1 MKTLSGRR
9 AVWLVLKREL
19 NTRLRTRSF
28 VIGTVVLLVL
38 LLGYVGF
45 QTSLAGSAEK
55 NTVGLT
61 GQATGI
67 ARQLQVEAVQAGRQ
81 ISTVTVTD
89 PAEGRKQVEDGDLDA
104 LVSGS
109 AAKLT
114 ATYKSSLDDQLRRVL
129 DQVAQQQVLDGVLS
143 SAQLAPAEVMAQVD
157 GTHVRDDPISPEP
170 ADHTQRLVVGL
181 IVAFLLYLS
190 IITYGMMVAQGVV
203 EEKSS
208 RVVEILLASVRPWQ
222 LLLGKVI
229 GLGLVGLTQLVILAA
244 AGLAAA
250 SATGVFSLSGFATGT
265 LLWGLLWYLLGFLLY
280 ATIYGALGSLVS
292 RQEDT
297 QSVVSPLNIILIVG
311 FIAGINLLLQDP
323 SGSGTKVLSLIPL
336 LSPILMPARISTGV
350 AAGWEI
356 ALSLGLTVAFVA
368 LLTWVGGRIYGNSVL
383 RIGSRIKLSEALR
396 G

>member
-1 MKTLSGRR
+1 MRTLSGRR
-9 AVWLVLKREL
+9 AVWLVMKREL

-28 VIGTVVLLVL
+28 VIGTVVMLVL

-45 QTSLAGSAEK
+45 QSALSGSADK
-55 NTVGLT
+55 STVGLT

-67 ARQLQVEAVQAGRQ
+67 AQQLQVKAAQSGRQ
-81 ISTVTVTD
+81 ISTVTITD
-89 PAEGRKQVEDGDLDA
+89 PAEGRKKVEDGDLDA

-114 ATYKSSLDDQLRRVL
+114 ATYKSSLDDSLRTVL

-143 SAQLAPAEVMAQVD
+143 AAQLQPADVMAQVNS
-157 GTHVRDDPISPEP
+157 THVQDDALSPEP
-170 ADHTQRLVVGL
+170 ADHTERLVVGL
-181 IVAFLLYLS
+181 IVAFLLYIS
-190 IITYGMMVAQGVV
+190 IITYGTMVAQGVV

-229 GLGLVGLTQLVILAA
+229 GLGLVGLVQLVILAT
-244 AGLAAA
+244 AGLIAA
-250 SATGVFSLSGFATGT
+250 SVSGVFSLSGFAGGA

-297 QSVVSPLNIILIVG
+297 QSVVGPINIVLIIG
-311 FIAGINLLLQDP
+311 FVAGFNLLLQDP
-323 SGSGTKVLSLIPL
+323 SGTAAKVVSLIPL
-336 LSPILMPARISTGV
+336 LSPILMPARIATGA

-356 ALSLGLTVAFVA
+356 GLSLGLTVGLVA
-368 LLTWVGGRIYGNSVL
+368 LLTWLGGKIYGNSVL

>member
-1 MKTLSGRR
+1 MRKLSGRR
-9 AVWLVLKREL
+9 AVWLVMKREL

-28 VIGTVVLLVL
+28 VVGTVVMLVL

-45 QTSLAGSAEK
+45 QTSLAGSADK
-55 NTVGLT
+55 STVGLT

-67 ARQLQVEAVQAGRQ
+67 ARQLQVEAAQSGRQ
-81 ISTVTVTD
+81 ISTVTITD
-89 PAEGRKQVEDGDLDA
+89 PAEGRQKVEDGDLDA

-114 ATYKSSLDDQLRRVL
+114 ATYKSSLDSQLRKVL

-143 SAQLAPAEVMAQVD
+143 SAQLEPADVMAQVD
-157 GTHVRDDPISPEP
+157 GTHVQDDPISPEP
-170 ADHTQRLVVGL
+170 ADQTQRLVVGL
-181 IVAFLLYLS
+181 IVAFLLYIS

-244 AGLAAA
+244 AGLVAA
-250 SATGVFSLSGFATGT
+250 SVTGVFTLSGFATGAM
-265 LLWGLLWYLLGFLLY
+265 LWGLLWYLLGFLLY

-297 QSVVSPLNIILIVG
+297 QSVVGPLNIVLIVG
-311 FIAGINLLLQDP
+311 FVTGFNLLLQDP
-323 SGSGTKVLSLIPL
+323 SGTATKAISLVPL
-336 LSPILMPARISTGV
+336 FSPILMPARIATGA

-356 ALSLGLTVAFVA
+356 ALSLGLTAALVA
-368 LLTWVGGRIYGNSVL
+368 LLTWLGGKIYGNSVL

>member
-1 MKTLSGRR
+1 M
-9 AVWLVLKREL
+9 KREL

-28 VIGTVVLLVL
+28 VIGTVVMLVL

-45 QTSLAGSAEK
+45 QSALSGSADK
-55 NTVGLT
+55 STVGLT

-67 ARQLQVEAVQAGRQ
+67 AQQLQVKAAQSGRQ
-81 ISTVTVTD
+81 ISTVTITD
-89 PAEGRKQVEDGDLDA
+89 PAEGRKKVEDGDLDA

-114 ATYKSSLDDQLRRVL
+114 ATYKSSLDDSLRTIL

-143 SAQLAPAEVMAQVD
+143 AAQLQPADVMAQVNS
-157 GTHVRDDPISPEP
+157 THVQDDALSPEP
-170 ADHTQRLVVGL
+170 ADHTERLVVGL
-181 IVAFLLYLS
+181 IVAFLLYIS
-190 IITYGMMVAQGVV
+190 IITYGTMVAQGVV

-229 GLGLVGLTQLVILAA
+229 GLGLVGLVQLVILAT
-244 AGLAAA
+244 AGLIAA
-250 SATGVFSLSGFATGT
+250 SVSGVFSLSGFAGGA

-297 QSVVSPLNIILIVG
+297 QSVVGPINIVLIIG
-311 FIAGINLLLQDP
+311 FVAGFNLLLQDP
-323 SGSGTKVLSLIPL
+323 SGTAAKVVSLIPL
-336 LSPILMPARISTGV
+336 LSPILMPARIATGA

-356 ALSLGLTVAFVA
+356 GLSLGLTVGLVA
-368 LLTWVGGRIYGNSVL
+368 LLTWLGGKIYGNSVL

>member
-1 MKTLSGRR
+1 MRTLSGRR
-9 AVWLVLKREL
+9 AVWLVMKREL

-28 VIGTVVLLVL
+28 VIGTVVMLVL

-45 QTSLAGSAEK
+45 QTSLAGSADK
-55 NTVGLT
+55 STVGLT

-67 ARQLQVEAVQAGRQ
+67 ARQLQVEAAQSGRE

-89 PAEGRKQVEDGDLDA
+89 PAEGRQKVEDGDLDA

-114 ATYKSSLDDQLRRVL
+114 ATYKSSLDDQLRKVL

-143 SAQLAPAEVMAQVD
+143 SAQLEPADVMAQVD
-157 GTHVRDDPISPEP
+157 GTHVQDDPISPEP

-181 IVAFLLYLS
+181 IVAFLLYIS

-244 AGLAAA
+244 AGLLAA
-250 SATGVFSLSGFATGT
+250 SVTGVFTLSGFATGAM
-265 LLWGLLWYLLGFLLY
+265 LWGLLWYLLGFLLY

-297 QSVVSPLNIILIVG
+297 QSVVGPLNIVLIVG
-311 FIAGINLLLQDP
+311 FVTGFNLLLQDP
-323 SGSGTKVLSLIPL
+323 SGTAAKAVSLVPL
-336 LSPILMPARISTGV
+336 FSPILMPARIATGA

-356 ALSLGLTVAFVA
+356 ALSLGLTAALVA
-368 LLTWVGGRIYGNSVL
+368 LLTWLGGKIYGNSVL

>member
-1 MKTLSGRR
+1 MRTLSGRR
-9 AVWLVLKREL
+9 AVWLVMKREL

-28 VIGTVVLLVL
+28 VVGTGVLLVL
-38 LLGYVGF
+38 LLGYVLF
-45 QTSLAGSAEK
+45 QTSLAGSSDK
-55 NTVGLT
+55 STVGLT

-67 ARQLQVEAVQAGRQ
+67 ARQLQTEAALSGRE
-81 ISTVTVTD
+81 ITTVVVTD
-89 PAEGRKQVEDGDLDA
+89 PAEGREKVENGDFDA

-109 AAKLT
+109 AAQLT
-114 ATYKSSLDDQLRRVL
+114 ATYKSSLDNELRRVF

-143 SAQLAPAEVMAQVD
+143 SAQLEPAEVMARVN
-157 GTHVRDDPISPEP
+157 GTHVQDDALSPQP
-170 ADHTQRLVVGL
+170 ADQTQRLVVGL
-181 IVAFLLYLS
+181 VVAFLLYMS

-229 GLGLVGLTQLVILAA
+229 GLGLVGLTQLVVLAA
-244 AGLAAA
+244 VGLGAA
-250 SATGVFSLSGFATGT
+250 SATGVFTLSGFATGAV
-265 LLWGLLWYLLGFLLY
+265 LWGLLWYLLGFLLY

-297 QSVVSPLNIILIVG
+297 QSVVGPLNIILVVG
-311 FIAGINLLLQDP
+311 FIAGFNLLVQDP
-323 SGSGTKVLSLIPL
+323 ASSATKIVSLIPL
-336 LSPILMPARISTGV
+336 LSPILMPARIATGA

-356 ALSLGLTVAFVA
+356 GLSLALTVALVA
-368 LLTWVGGRIYGNSVL
+368 LLTWIGGKIYGNSVL

>member
-1 MKTLSGRR
+1 MKKLSARR
-9 AVWLVLKREL
+9 AVWLVMKREL

-45 QTSLAGSAEK
+45 QSALAGSADK
-55 NTVGLT
+55 STVGLT
-61 GQATGI
+61 GQAIGI
-67 ARQLQVEAVQAGRQ
+67 AQQLQTEATLSGQE
-81 ISTVTVTD
+81 ISTVVVTD
-89 PAEGRKQVEDGDLDA
+89 PAEGRQKVENGDLDA

-114 ATYKSSLDDQLRRVL
+114 ATYKSSLDNQLRRVL
-129 DQVAQQQVLDGVLS
+129 DEVAQRQVLDGVLS
-143 SAQLAPAEVMAQVD
+143 SAQLDPADVMAQVN
-157 GTHVRDDPISPEP
+157 GTHVQDDAISPEP
-170 ADHTQRLVVGL
+170 ADHTQRLIVGL
-181 IVAFLLYLS
+181 IVAFLLYMS
-190 IITYGMMVAQGVV
+190 IITYGTMVAQGVV

-229 GLGLVGLTQLVILAA
+229 GLGLVGLTQLVIIGA
-244 AGLAAA
+244 AGLVAA
-250 SATGVFSLSGFATGT
+250 SVTGVFTLSGFATGT

-311 FIAGINLLLQDP
+311 FVAGFNLLLQDP
-323 SGSGTKVLSLIPL
+323 DGTAAKVVSLIPL
-336 LSPILMPARISTGV
+336 LSPILMPARIATGS

-368 LLTWVGGRIYGNSVL
+368 LLTWLGGKIYSNSVL
-383 RIGSRIKLSEALR
+383 RVGSRIKLSEALR

>member
-1 MKTLSGRR
+1 MRKLSGRR
-9 AVWLVLKREL
+9 AVWLVMKREL

-28 VIGTVVLLVL
+28 VVGTVVLLVL

-45 QTSLAGSAEK
+45 QTSLAGSADK

-67 ARQLQVEAVQAGRQ
+67 AQQLQVAAAQSGRH
-81 ISTVTVTD
+81 IDTVTVTD
-89 PAEGRKQVEDGDLDA
+89 PAEGRKKVEDGDLDA

-114 ATYKSSLDDQLRRVL
+114 ATYKSSLDDQLRKVL

-143 SAQLAPAEVMAQVD
+143 SAQLEPAEVMAQVD
-157 GTHVRDDPISPEP
+157 GTHVQDDPISPEP

-229 GLGLVGLTQLVILAA
+229 GLGLVGLTQLVILGA

-250 SATGVFSLSGFATGT
+250 SATGVFTLSGFATGT

-323 SGSGTKVLSLIPL
+323 NGSGTKVLSLIPL
-336 LSPILMPARISTGV
+336 LSPILMPARISTGA

-356 ALSLGLTVAFVA
+356 ALSLGLTVALVA
-368 LLTWVGGRIYGNSVL
+368 LLTWLGGKIYGNSVL

>member
-1 MKTLSGRR
+1 MKKLSGRR

-28 VIGTVVLLVL
+28 VIGTVVMLVL
-38 LLGYVGF
+38 LLGYVAF
-45 QTSLAGSAEK
+45 QTSLAGSADK
-55 NTVGLT
+55 STVGLT

-67 ARQLQVEAVQAGRQ
+67 ARQLQVEAAQSGRQ

-89 PAEGRKQVEDGDLDA
+89 PAEGRKEVEDGDLDA

-114 ATYKSSLDDQLRRVL
+114 ATYKSSLDDQLRKVL

-143 SAQLAPAEVMAQVD
+143 SAQLDPAAVMAQVD

-170 ADHTQRLVVGL
+170 ADQTQRLVVGL
-181 IVAFLLYLS
+181 IVAFLLYIS

-250 SATGVFSLSGFATGT
+250 SATGVFTLSGFATGT

-297 QSVVSPLNIILIVG
+297 QAVVTPLNIILIVG
-311 FIAGINLLLQDP
+311 FIAGINLLLQAP
-323 SGSGTKVLSLIPL
+323 SGTGVKVLSLIPL
-336 LSPILMPARISTGV
+336 LSPILMPARISTGA

-356 ALSLGLTVAFVA
+356 ALSLGLTVALVA
-368 LLTWVGGRIYGNSVL
+368 LFTWLGGRIYGNSVL

>member
-1 MKTLSGRR
+1 MRTLSGRR

-28 VIGTVVLLVL
+28 VVGTAVLLVL
-38 LLGYVGF
+38 LLGYVVF
-45 QTSLAGSAEK
+45 QTALAGSSDRS
-55 NTVGLT
+55 TVGLT
-61 GQATGI
+61 GQAIGI
-67 ARQLQVEAVQAGRQ
+67 ARQLQTEAALAGRE
-81 ISTVTVTD
+81 ITTVVVTD
-89 PAEGRKQVEDGDLDA
+89 PAEGRQKVESGDLDA

-109 AAKLT
+109 AAQLT

-143 SAQLAPAEVMAQVD
+143 SAQLEPAEVMARVN
-157 GTHVRDDPISPEP
+157 GTHVQDDALEPQP

-181 IVAFLLYLS
+181 VVAFLLYMS

-229 GLGLVGLTQLVILAA
+229 GLGLVGLTQLVILAVVGLGA
-244 AGLAAA
+244 ATV
-250 SATGVFSLSGFATGT
+250 TGVFTLSGFATGAV
-265 LLWGLLWYLLGFLLY
+265 LWGLLWYLLGFLLY

-297 QSVVSPLNIILIVG
+297 QSVVGPLNIILVVG
-311 FIAGINLLLQDP
+311 FIAGFNLLVQNP
-323 SGSGTKVLSLIPL
+323 AGSATKIVSLIPL
-336 LSPILMPARISTGV
+336 LSPILMPARISTG
-350 AAGWEI
+350 AATGWEI
-356 ALSLGLTVAFVA
+356 GLSLTLTVASVA
-368 LLTWVGGRIYGNSVL
+368 LLTWLGGKIYGNSVL

>member
-1 MKTLSGRR
+1 MRTLSGRR
-9 AVWLVLKREL
+9 AVWLVMKREL

-28 VIGTVVLLVL
+28 VIGTVVMLVL

-45 QTSLAGSAEK
+45 QTSLAGSADK
-55 NTVGLT
+55 STVGLT

-67 ARQLQVEAVQAGRQ
+67 ARQLQVEAAQSGRQ

-89 PAEGRKQVEDGDLDA
+89 PAEGRKKVEDGDLDA

-114 ATYKSSLDDQLRRVL
+114 ATYKSSLDDQLRKVL

-143 SAQLAPAEVMAQVD
+143 SAQLEPADVMAQVD
-157 GTHVRDDPISPEP
+157 GTHVQDDPISPEP
-170 ADHTQRLVVGL
+170 ADQTQRLVVGL
-181 IVAFLLYLS
+181 IVAFLLYIS

-244 AGLAAA
+244 AGLVAA
-250 SATGVFSLSGFATGT
+250 SVTGVFTLSGFATGA

-297 QSVVSPLNIILIVG
+297 QSVVGPLNIVLIVG
-311 FIAGINLLLQDP
+311 FVTGFNLLLQDP
-323 SGSGTKVLSLIPL
+323 SGTAAKAVSLVPL
-336 LSPILMPARISTGV
+336 FSPILMPARIATGA

-356 ALSLGLTVAFVA
+356 ALSLGLTAALVA
-368 LLTWVGGRIYGNSVL
+368 LLTWLGGKIYGNSVL

>member
-1 MKTLSGRR
+1 MRTLSGRR
-9 AVWLVLKREL
+9 AVWLVMKREL

-28 VIGTVVLLVL
+28 VIGTVVMLAL

-45 QTSLAGSAEK
+45 QSALAGSADK
-55 NTVGLT
+55 STVGLT
-61 GQATGI
+61 GQAIGI
-67 ARQLQVEAVQAGRQ
+67 AQQLQTQAARSGQQ
-81 ISTVTVTD
+81 ISTVTITD
-89 PAEGRKQVEDGDLDA
+89 PAEGRKKVEGGDLDA

-114 ATYKSSLDDQLRRVL
+114 ATYKSTLDKQLRTVL

-143 SAQLAPAEVMAQVD
+143 SAQLEPAEVMAQVN
-157 GTHVRDDPISPEP
+157 GTHVQDDALSPEP
-170 ADHTQRLVVGL
+170 ADHTERLVVGL
-181 IVAFLLYLS
+181 IVAFLLYIS

-229 GLGLVGLTQLVILAA
+229 GLGLVGLTQLVILAG
-244 AGLAAA
+244 AGLVAA
-250 SATGVFSLSGFATGT
+250 SATGVFSLSGFAGGA

-297 QSVVSPLNIILIVG
+297 QSVVGPINIVLIIG
-311 FIAGINLLLQDP
+311 FVAGFNLLLQDP
-323 SGSGTKVLSLIPL
+323 SGSAAKVISLIPL
-336 LSPILMPARISTGV
+336 LSPILMPARIATGA

-356 ALSLGLTVAFVA
+356 ALSLGLTVALVA
-368 LLTWVGGRIYGNSVL
+368 LLTWLGGKIYGNSVL

>member
-1 MKTLSGRR
+1 M
-9 AVWLVLKREL
+9 KREL

-28 VIGTVVLLVL
+28 VIGTVVMLVL

-45 QTSLAGSAEK
+45 QAALAGSADK
-55 NTVGLT
+55 STVGLT

-67 ARQLQVEAVQAGRQ
+67 AQQLQTKAAQAGQ
-81 ISTVTVTD
+81 EISVVTITD
-89 PAEGRKQVEDGDLDA
+89 PADGRKKVEDGDLDA

-114 ATYKSSLDDQLRRVL
+114 ATYKSSLDNQLRTVL

-143 SAQLAPAEVMAQVD
+143 AAQLEPADVMAQVN
-157 GTHVRDDPISPEP
+157 GTHVQDDALSPEP
-170 ADHTQRLVVGL
+170 ADHTERLVVGL
-181 IVAFLLYLS
+181 IVAFLLYIS
-190 IITYGMMVAQGVV
+190 IITYGTMVAQGVV

-229 GLGLVGLTQLVILAA
+229 GLGLVGLVQLVILAT
-244 AGLAAA
+244 AGLIAA
-250 SATGVFSLSGFATGT
+250 SVSGVFSLSGFAGGA

-297 QSVVSPLNIILIVG
+297 QSVVGPINIVLVIG
-311 FIAGINLLLQDP
+311 FVAGFNLLLQDP
-323 SGSGTKVLSLIPL
+323 DGTAAKVVSLIPL
-336 LSPILMPARISTGV
+336 LSPILMPARIATG
-350 AAGWEI
+350 AATGWEI
-356 ALSLGLTVAFVA
+356 GLSLGLTVGLVA
-368 LLTWVGGRIYGNSVL
+368 LLTWLGGKIYGNSVL

>member
-1 MKTLSGRR
+1 M
-9 AVWLVLKREL
+9 KREL

-45 QTSLAGSAEK
+45 QSALAGSADK
-55 NTVGLT
+55 STVGLT
-61 GQATGI
+61 GQAIGI
-67 ARQLQVEAVQAGRQ
+67 AQQLQTEAARSGQE
-81 ISTVTVTD
+81 ISTVVVTD
-89 PAEGRKQVEDGDLDA
+89 PAEGRQKVESGDLDA

-114 ATYKSSLDDQLRRVL
+114 ATYKSSLDSQLRRVL
-129 DQVAQQQVLDGVLS
+129 DEVAQRQVLDGVLS
-143 SAQLAPAEVMAQVD
+143 SAQLDPADVMAQVN
-157 GTHVRDDPISPEP
+157 GTHVRDDALSPEP

-181 IVAFLLYLS
+181 IVAFLLYMS
-190 IITYGMMVAQGVV
+190 IITYGTMVAQGVV

-229 GLGLVGLTQLVILAA
+229 GLGLVGLTQLVIIGA
-244 AGLAAA
+244 AGLVAA
-250 SATGVFSLSGFATGT
+250 SVTGVFTLSGFATGA

-311 FIAGINLLLQDP
+311 FVAGFNLLLQDP
-323 SGSGTKVLSLIPL
+323 DGTAAKVVSLVPL
-336 LSPILMPARISTGV
+336 LSPILMPARIATGS

-368 LLTWVGGRIYGNSVL
+368 LLTWLGGKIYRNSVL
-383 RIGSRIKLSEALR
+383 RVGSRIKLSEALR

>member
-1 MKTLSGRR
+1 MKKLSGRR

-28 VIGTVVLLVL
+28 VIGTAVLLVL

-45 QTSLAGSAEK
+45 QTALAGSSDQSK
-55 NTVGLT
+55 VGLT

-67 ARQLQVEAVQAGRQ
+67 AKQLQIAAAQSGRHVE
-81 ISTVTVTD
+81 TVTVTD
-89 PAEGRKQVEDGDLDA
+89 PAEGRKKVEDGDLDA

-114 ATYKSSLDDQLRRVL
+114 ATYKSALDDQLRRVL

-143 SAQLAPAEVMAQVD
+143 SAQLEPAEVMAQVNS
-157 GTHVRDDPISPEP
+157 THVQDDALSPEP
-170 ADHTQRLVVGL
+170 ADHTQRLVLGL
-181 IVAFLLYLS
+181 IVAFLLYMS

-208 RVVEILLASVRPWQ
+208 RVVELLLASVRPWQ

-229 GLGLVGLTQLVILAA
+229 GIGLVGLTQLVILGA
-244 AGLAAA
+244 AGLLAAT
-250 SATGVFSLSGFATGT
+250 ATGVFTLSGFATGAV
-265 LLWGLLWYLLGFLLY
+265 LWGLLWYLLGFLLY
-280 ATIYGALGSLVS
+280 AMIYGALGSLVS

-297 QSVVSPLNIILIVG
+297 QSVVGPLNIILIVG
-311 FIAGINLLLQDP
+311 FVAGFNLLLQDP
-323 SGSGTKVLSLIPL
+323 SGTAAKVVSLIPL
-336 LSPILMPARISTGV
+336 LSPILMPARISTGA

-356 ALSLGLTVAFVA
+356 VLSLALTLASVA
-368 LLTWVGGRIYGNSVL
+368 LLTWLGGKIYGNSVL

>member
-1 MKTLSGRR
+1 MRTLSGRR
-9 AVWLVLKREL
+9 AVWLVMKREL

-28 VIGTVVLLVL
+28 VIGTVVMLVL

-45 QTSLAGSAEK
+45 QSALAGSADK
-55 NTVGLT
+55 STVGLT

-67 ARQLQVEAVQAGRQ
+67 AQQLQTKAAQAGQ
-81 ISTVTVTD
+81 EISTVTITD
-89 PAEGRKQVEDGDLDA
+89 PAEGRKKVEDGDLDA

-114 ATYKSSLDDQLRRVL
+114 ATFKSSLDKQLRTVL

-143 SAQLAPAEVMAQVD
+143 AAQLEPADVMAQVN
-157 GTHVRDDPISPEP
+157 GTHVQDDALSPEP
-170 ADHTQRLVVGL
+170 ADHNERLIVGL
-181 IVAFLLYLS
+181 IVAFLLYIS
-190 IITYGMMVAQGVV
+190 IITYGTMVAQGVV

-229 GLGLVGLTQLVILAA
+229 GLGLVGLVQLVILAT
-244 AGLAAA
+244 AGLIAA
-250 SATGVFSLSGFATGT
+250 SVSGVFSLSGFAGSA

-297 QSVVSPLNIILIVG
+297 QSVVGPINIVLVIG
-311 FIAGINLLLQDP
+311 FVAGFNLLLQDP
-323 SGSGTKVLSLIPL
+323 NGTAAKVVSLIPL
-336 LSPILMPARISTGV
+336 LSPILMPARIATGA

-356 ALSLGLTVAFVA
+356 GLSLGLTVALVA
-368 LLTWVGGRIYGNSVL
+368 LLTWLGGKIYGNSVL

>member
-1 MKTLSGRR
+1 MRTLNGRR
-9 AVWLVLKREL
+9 AVWLVMKREL

-28 VIGTVVLLVL
+28 VIGTVVMLVL

-45 QTSLAGSAEK
+45 QTALAGAADK
-55 NTVGLT
+55 RTVGLT
-61 GQATGI
+61 GQAIGI
-67 ARQLQVEAVQAGRQ
+67 AQQLQTKAAQSGQQ
-81 ISTVTVTD
+81 ISTVIVTD
-89 PAEGRKQVEDGDLDA
+89 PAEGKQKVEDGDFDA

-114 ATYKSSLDDQLRRVL
+114 ATYKSSLDNSLRTVL

-143 SAQLAPAEVMAQVD
+143 AAQLEPADVMAQVN
-157 GTHVRDDPISPEP
+157 GTHVQDDALSPEP
-170 ADHTQRLVVGL
+170 ADHTERLILGV
-181 IVAFLLYLS
+181 IVAFLLYIS

-244 AGLAAA
+244 AGLVAAT
-250 SATGVFSLSGFATGT
+250 ATGVLSLTGFATGA

-297 QSVVSPLNIILIVG
+297 QSVVGPINIVLIIG
-311 FIAGINLLLQDP
+311 FVSGFNLLLQDP
-323 SGSGTKVLSLIPL
+323 DGTATKVVSLIPL
-336 LSPILMPARISTGV
+336 LSPILMPARIATG
-350 AAGWEI
+350 AATGWEI
-356 ALSLGLTVAFVA
+356 GLSLGLTVALVA
-368 LLTWVGGRIYGNSVL
+368 LLTWLGGKIYGNSVL

>member
-1 MKTLSGRR
+1 MRKLSGHR
-9 AVWLVLKREL
+9 AVWLVTKREL

-28 VIGTVVLLVL
+28 LVGTGVLLVL
-38 LLGYVGF
+38 LLGYVFF
-45 QTSLAGSAEK
+45 QTSLAGSSGRSQ
-55 NTVGLT
+55 VGLT
-61 GQATGI
+61 GQAIGI
-67 ARQLQVEAVQAGRQ
+67 ARQLQTEAALSGRE
-81 ISTVTVTD
+81 ISTVVVTD
-89 PAEGRKQVEDGDLDA
+89 PAEGRAKVESGDFDA

-109 AAKLT
+109 AAQLT
-114 ATYKSSLDDQLRRVL
+114 ATYKSSLDDELRRVL

-143 SAQLAPAEVMAQVD
+143 SAQLEPAEVMARVD
-157 GTHVRDDPISPEP
+157 STHVRDDALSPEP
-170 ADHTQRLVVGL
+170 ADHTQRLIVGL
-181 IVAFLLYLS
+181 VVAFLLYMS

-244 AGLAAA
+244 VGLGAAA
-250 SATGVFSLSGFATGT
+250 VTGVFTLSGFATSAV
-265 LLWGLLWYLLGFLLY
+265 LWGLLWYLLGFLLY
-280 ATIYGALGSLVS
+280 ATVYGALGSLVS

-297 QSVVSPLNIILIVG
+297 QSVVGPLNIVLVVG
-311 FIAGINLLLQDP
+311 FIAGFNLLAQNP
-323 SGSGTKVLSLIPL
+323 AGSATKIVSLIPL
-336 LSPILMPARISTGV
+336 LSPILMPARIATGA

-356 ALSLGLTVAFVA
+356 GLSLALTVALIA
-368 LLTWVGGRIYGNSVL
+368 LLTWLGGKIYGNSVL

>member
-1 MKTLSGRR
+1 MRTLSGRR

-28 VIGTVVLLVL
+28 VVGTAVLLLL
-38 LLGYVGF
+38 LLGYVVF
-45 QTSLAGSAEK
+45 QTSLAGSSGK
-55 NTVGLT
+55 STVGLT

-67 ARQLQVEAVQAGRQ
+67 ARQLETEAALSGRD
-81 ISTVTVTD
+81 ITTVVVTD
-89 PAEGRKQVEDGDLDA
+89 PAEGRQKVGNGDFDA

-109 AAKLT
+109 AAQLT
-114 ATYKSSLDDQLRRVL
+114 ATYKSFLDDQLRRVL

-143 SAQLAPAEVMAQVD
+143 SAQLEPGEVMARVN
-157 GTHVRDDPISPEP
+157 GTHVRDDALSPQP
-170 ADHTQRLVVGL
+170 ADHDQRLVVGL
-181 IVAFLLYLS
+181 VVAFLLYMS

-229 GLGLVGLTQLVILAA
+229 GLGLVGLTQLVILAVVGLGA
-244 AGLAAA
+244 ATV
-250 SATGVFSLSGFATGT
+250 TGVFTLSGFAAGAV
-265 LLWGLLWYLLGFLLY
+265 LWGLLWYLLGFLLY

-297 QSVVSPLNIILIVG
+297 QSVVGPLNIILVVG
-311 FIAGINLLLQDP
+311 FIAGFNLLVQNP
-323 SGSGTKVLSLIPL
+323 AGSATKIVSLIPL
-336 LSPILMPARISTGV
+336 LSPILMPARIATGA

-356 ALSLGLTVAFVA
+356 GLSLTLTVLFVA
-368 LLTWVGGRIYGNSVL
+368 LLTWLGGKIYGNSVL

>member
-1 MKTLSGRR
+1 MKKLSGRR
-9 AVWLVLKREL
+9 AVWLVMKREL

-28 VIGTVVLLVL
+28 VVGTAVLLVL
-38 LLGYVGF
+38 LIGYIGF
-45 QTSLAGSAEK
+45 QTALAGSTDK
-55 NTVGLT
+55 SKVGLT
-61 GQATGI
+61 GQAIGI
-67 ARQLQVEAVQAGRQ
+67 AQQLQATAARAGQQ
-81 ISTVTVTD
+81 IETVAVTD
-89 PAEGRKQVEDGDLDA
+89 AAEGRKKVEDGDFDA

-109 AAKLT
+109 AAQLT
-114 ATYKSSLDDQLRRVL
+114 ATYKSSLDSQLRAVL

-143 SAQLAPAEVMAQVD
+143 SAQLEPAEVMARVN
-157 GTHVRDDPISPEP
+157 GTHVRDDALAPEP
-170 ADHTQRLVVGL
+170 PDHTQRLVVGL
-181 IVAFLLYLS
+181 VVAFLLYMS

-244 AGLAAA
+244 AGLVAA
-250 SATGVFSLSGFATGT
+250 SVTGVVSVSGFATGT

-297 QSVVSPLNIILIVG
+297 QSVVGPLNIILVVG
-311 FIAGINLLLQDP
+311 FIAGFNLLVQNP
-323 SGSGTKVLSLIPL
+323 AGSATKIVSLIPL
-336 LSPILMPARISTGV
+336 LSPILMPARISTGA

-356 ALSLGLTVAFVA
+356 GLSLTLTVALIA
-368 LLTWVGGRIYGNSVL
+368 ALTWLGGKIYGNSVL

>member
-28 VIGTVVLLVL
+28 VIGTAVLLVL

-45 QTSLAGSAEK
+45 QTALAGSADK
-55 NTVGLT
+55 SVVGLT

-67 ARQLQVEAVQAGRQ
+67 AKQLQVAAAQAGRQ
-81 ISTVTVTD
+81 VETVTVTD
-89 PAEGRKQVEDGDLDA
+89 PAEGREKVEDGDLDA

-114 ATYKSSLDDQLRRVL
+114 ATYESALDNQLRRVL

-143 SAQLAPAEVMAQVD
+143 SAQLEPAAVMAQVNS
-157 GTHVRDDPISPEP
+157 THVQDDALSPEP
-170 ADHTQRLVVGL
+170 ADHTQRLVLGL
-181 IVAFLLYLS
+181 IVAFLLYMS

-208 RVVEILLASVRPWQ
+208 RVVELLLASVRPWQ

-229 GLGLVGLTQLVILAA
+229 GIGLVGLTQLVILGAV
-244 AGLAAA
+244 GLLAATV
-250 SATGVFSLSGFATGT
+250 TGVFTLSGFATGAV
-265 LLWGLLWYLLGFLLY
+265 LWGLLWYLLGFLLY

-297 QSVVSPLNIILIVG
+297 QSVVGPLNIILIVG
-311 FIAGINLLLQDP
+311 FVAGFNLLLQDP
-323 SGSGTKVLSLIPL
+323 SGTAAKVVSLIPL
-336 LSPILMPARISTGV
+336 LSPILMPARISTG
-350 AAGWEI
+350 AASAWEI
-356 ALSLGLTVAFVA
+356 GLSLVLTLGTVA
-368 LLTWVGGRIYGNSVL
+368 LLTWLGGRIYGNSVL

>member
-1 MKTLSGRR
+1 MKKLTGRR

-28 VIGTVVLLVL
+28 VIGTAVLLVL

-45 QTSLAGSAEK
+45 QTALAGSSDK
-55 NTVGLT
+55 SKVGLT

-67 ARQLQVEAVQAGRQ
+67 AKQLQVAAAQSGRQ
-81 ISTVTVTD
+81 VETVTVTD

-114 ATYKSSLDDQLRRVL
+114 ATYKSALDDQLRRVL

-143 SAQLAPAEVMAQVD
+143 SAQLEPADVMAQVNS
-157 GTHVRDDPISPEP
+157 THVQDEALSPEP
-170 ADHTQRLVVGL
+170 ADHTQRLVLGL
-181 IVAFLLYLS
+181 VVAFLLYLS

-208 RVVEILLASVRPWQ
+208 RVVELLLASVRPWQ

-229 GLGLVGLTQLVILAA
+229 GIGLVGLTQLVILGA
-244 AGLAAA
+244 AGLLAAT
-250 SATGVFSLSGFATGT
+250 ATGVFTLSGFATGAV
-265 LLWGLLWYLLGFLLY
+265 LWGLLWYLLGFLLY
-280 ATIYGALGSLVS
+280 ATVYGALGSLVS

-297 QSVVSPLNIILIVG
+297 QSVVGPLNIILVVG
-311 FIAGINLLLQDP
+311 FVAGINLLLQDP
-323 SGSGTKVLSLIPL
+323 SGTAAKVVSLIPL
-336 LSPILMPARISTGV
+336 LSPILMPARISTGA

-356 ALSLGLTVAFVA
+356 GLSLASTLALVA
-368 LLTWVGGRIYGNSVL
+368 LLTWVGGKIYGNSVL

>member
-1 MKTLSGRR
+1 MRTLSGRR
-9 AVWLVLKREL
+9 AVWLVMKREL

-28 VIGTVVLLVL
+28 VIGTVVMLVL

-45 QTSLAGSAEK
+45 QTALAGAADK
-55 NTVGLT
+55 RTVGLT
-61 GQATGI
+61 GQAIGI
-67 ARQLQVEAVQAGRQ
+67 AQQLQTKAAQSGQQ
-81 ISTVTVTD
+81 ISTVIVTD
-89 PAEGRKQVEDGDLDA
+89 PAEGKQKVEDGDFDA

-114 ATYKSSLDDQLRRVL
+114 ATYKSSLDTSLRTVL

-143 SAQLAPAEVMAQVD
+143 AAQLEPADVMAQVN
-157 GTHVRDDPISPEP
+157 GTHVQDDALSPEP
-170 ADHTQRLVVGL
+170 ADHTERLILGV
-181 IVAFLLYLS
+181 IVAFLLYIS

-229 GLGLVGLTQLVILAA
+229 GLGLVGLTQLVILTV
-244 AGLAAA
+244 AGLIAAT
-250 SATGVFSLSGFATGT
+250 ATGVLSLTGFATGA

-297 QSVVSPLNIILIVG
+297 QSVVGPINVVLIIG
-311 FIAGINLLLQDP
+311 FVSGFNLLLQDP
-323 SGSGTKVLSLIPL
+323 DGTATKVVSLIPL
-336 LSPILMPARISTGV
+336 LSPILMPARIATG
-350 AAGWEI
+350 AATGWEI
-356 ALSLGLTVAFVA
+356 GLSLGLTVALVA
-368 LLTWVGGRIYGNSVL
+368 LLTWLGGKIYGNSVL

>member
-1 MKTLSGRR
+1 MRTLSGRR
-9 AVWLVLKREL
+9 AVWLVMKREL

-28 VIGTVVLLVL
+28 VVGTGVLLVL
-38 LLGYVGF
+38 LLGYVFF
-45 QTSLAGSAEK
+45 QTSLASSSDK

-61 GQATGI
+61 GQAIGI
-67 ARQLQVEAVQAGRQ
+67 ARQLQTEAALSGRE
-81 ISTVTVTD
+81 ISTVVVTD
-89 PAEGRKQVEDGDLDA
+89 PAEGRQQVEDGDLDA

-109 AAKLT
+109 AAQLT
-114 ATYKSSLDDQLRRVL
+114 ATYKSSLDKDLRRVF

-143 SAQLAPAEVMAQVD
+143 SAQLEPAEVMARVD
-157 GTHVRDDPISPEP
+157 GTHVRDDALSPQP
-170 ADHTQRLVVGL
+170 TDQTQRLIVGL
-181 IVAFLLYLS
+181 VVAFLLYMS

-244 AGLAAA
+244 VGLGAA
-250 SATGVFSLSGFATGT
+250 SATGVFTLSGFATGAV
-265 LLWGLLWYLLGFLLY
+265 LWGLLWYLLGFLLY

-297 QSVVSPLNIILIVG
+297 QSVVGPLNIILVVG
-311 FIAGINLLLQDP
+311 FIAGFNLLVQNP
-323 SGSGTKVLSLIPL
+323 ASSATKIVSLIPL
-336 LSPILMPARISTGV
+336 LSPILMPARISTGA

-356 ALSLGLTVAFVA
+356 GLSLTLTVALVA
-368 LLTWVGGRIYGNSVL
+368 LLTWVGGKIYGNSVL
-383 RIGSRIKLSEALR
+383 RIGSRIKLTEALR

>member
-9 AVWLVLKREL
+9 AVWLVMKREL

-28 VIGTVVLLVL
+28 VVGTVVLLVL

-45 QTSLAGSAEK
+45 QTALAGSSDK
-55 NTVGLT
+55 STVGLT
-61 GQATGI
+61 GQAIGI
-67 ARQLQVEAVQAGRQ
+67 AQQLQTQAALSGREV
-81 ISTVTVTD
+81 STIVVTD
-89 PAEGRKQVEDGDLDA
+89 PAEGRKKVEDGDLDA

-114 ATYKSSLDDQLRRVL
+114 ATYKSSLDDQLRKVL
-129 DQVAQQQVLDGVLS
+129 DQVAQRQVLDGVLS
-143 SAQLAPAEVMAQVD
+143 SAQLEPAEVMAQVNS
-157 GTHVRDDPISPEP
+157 THVRDDALSPEP

-181 IVAFLLYLS
+181 VVAFLLYMS

-244 AGLAAA
+244 AGLVAA
-250 SATGVFSLSGFATGT
+250 SVTGVFTLSGFATGAA
-265 LLWGLLWYLLGFLLY
+265 LWGLLWYLLGFLLY

-297 QSVVSPLNIILIVG
+297 QSVVGPLNIVLVVG
-311 FIAGINLLLQDP
+311 FIAGFNLLVQDP
-323 SGSGTKVLSLIPL
+323 SSSATKVVSLIPL
-336 LSPILMPARISTGV
+336 LSPILMPARISTGA

-356 ALSLGLTVAFVA
+356 ALSLGLTLACVA
-368 LLTWVGGRIYGNSVL
+368 LLTWLGGRIYGNSVL

>member
-1 MKTLSGRR
+1 MRTLSGRR
-9 AVWLVLKREL
+9 AVWLVMKREL

-28 VIGTVVLLVL
+28 VIGTVVMLVL

-45 QTSLAGSAEK
+45 QTSLAGKADKS
-55 NTVGLT
+55 TVGLT

-67 ARQLQVEAVQAGRQ
+67 AQQLQVEAAQSGRQ

-114 ATYKSSLDDQLRRVL
+114 ATYKSSLDDQLRKVL

-143 SAQLAPAEVMAQVD
+143 SAQLEPADVMAQVD
-157 GTHVRDDPISPEP
+157 GTHVQDDPISPEP

-181 IVAFLLYLS
+181 IVAFLLYIS

-244 AGLAAA
+244 AGLVAA
-250 SATGVFSLSGFATGT
+250 SVTGVFTLSGFATGAM
-265 LLWGLLWYLLGFLLY
+265 LWGLLWYLLGFLLY

-297 QSVVSPLNIILIVG
+297 QSVVGPLNIVLIVG
-311 FIAGINLLLQDP
+311 FVTGFNLLLQDP
-323 SGSGTKVLSLIPL
+323 SGTATKAISLVPL
-336 LSPILMPARISTGV
+336 FSPILMPARIATGA

-356 ALSLGLTVAFVA
+356 ALSLGLTALLVA
-368 LLTWVGGRIYGNSVL
+368 LLTWLGGKIYGNSVL

>member
-1 MKTLSGRR
+1 MRKLSGRR
-9 AVWLVLKREL
+9 AVWLVMKREL

-28 VIGTVVLLVL
+28 VVGTVVLLVL

-45 QTSLAGSAEK
+45 QTSLAGSADRS
-55 NTVGLT
+55 TVGLT

-67 ARQLQVEAVQAGRQ
+67 AQQLQVAAAQSGRHVD
-81 ISTVTVTD
+81 TVTVTD
-89 PAEGRKQVEDGDLDA
+89 PAEGRKKVEDGDLDA

-114 ATYKSSLDDQLRRVL
+114 ATYKSSLDDQLRKVL
-129 DQVAQQQVLDGVLS
+129 DQVAQRQVLDGVLS
-143 SAQLAPAEVMAQVD
+143 SAQLEPAEVMAQVG

-229 GLGLVGLTQLVILAA
+229 GLGLVGLTQLVILGA

-311 FIAGINLLLQDP
+311 FIAGINLLLQD
-323 SGSGTKVLSLIPL
+323 SAGTAVKVLSLVPL
-336 LSPILMPARISTGV
+336 LSPILMPARISTGA

-356 ALSLGLTVAFVA
+356 ALSLGLTVALVA
-368 LLTWVGGRIYGNSVL
+368 LLTWLGGKIYGNSVL

>member
-1 MKTLSGRR
+1 MKKLSGRR
-9 AVWLVLKREL
+9 AVWLVMKREL

-28 VIGTVVLLVL
+28 VVGTAVLLVL
-38 LLGYVGF
+38 LIGYIGF
-45 QTSLAGSAEK
+45 QTALAGSSDRSK
-55 NTVGLT
+55 VGLT
-61 GQATGI
+61 GQAIGI
-67 ARQLQVEAVQAGRQ
+67 AQQLQATAARAGQQ
-81 ISTVTVTD
+81 IETVAVTD
-89 PAEGRKQVEDGDLDA
+89 AAEGRKKVEDGDFDA

-109 AAKLT
+109 AAQLT
-114 ATYKSSLDDQLRRVL
+114 ATYKSSLDSQLRAVL

-143 SAQLAPAEVMAQVD
+143 SAQLEPAEVMARVN
-157 GTHVRDDPISPEP
+157 GTHVRDDALAPEP
-170 ADHTQRLVVGL
+170 PDHTQRLVVGL
-181 IVAFLLYLS
+181 VVAFLLYMS

-244 AGLAAA
+244 AGLVAA
-250 SATGVFSLSGFATGT
+250 SVTGVVSVSGFATGT

-297 QSVVSPLNIILIVG
+297 QSVVGPLNIILVVG
-311 FIAGINLLLQDP
+311 FIAGFNLLVQNP
-323 SGSGTKVLSLIPL
+323 AGSATKIVSLIPL
-336 LSPILMPARISTGV
+336 LSPILMPARISTGA

-356 ALSLGLTVAFVA
+356 ALSLTLTVALIA
-368 LLTWVGGRIYGNSVL
+368 ALTWLGGKIYGNSVL

>member
-1 MKTLSGRR
+1 MRTLSGRR
-9 AVWLVLKREL
+9 AVWLVMKREL

-28 VIGTVVLLVL
+28 VIGTVVMLVL

-45 QTSLAGSAEK
+45 QTSLAGSADK
-55 NTVGLT
+55 STVGLT

-67 ARQLQVEAVQAGRQ
+67 ARQLQVEAAQSGRQ

-114 ATYKSSLDDQLRRVL
+114 ATYQSSLDDQLRKVL

-143 SAQLAPAEVMAQVD
+143 SAQLEPADVMAQVD
-157 GTHVRDDPISPEP
+157 GTHVQDDPISPEP

-181 IVAFLLYLS
+181 IVAFLLYIS

-244 AGLAAA
+244 AGLVAA
-250 SATGVFSLSGFATGT
+250 SVTGVFTLSGFATGAM
-265 LLWGLLWYLLGFLLY
+265 LWGLLWYLLGFLLY

-297 QSVVSPLNIILIVG
+297 QSVVGPLNIVLIVG
-311 FIAGINLLLQDP
+311 FVTGFNLLLQDP
-323 SGSGTKVLSLIPL
+323 SGTATKAISLVPL
-336 LSPILMPARISTGV
+336 FSPILMPARISTGA

-356 ALSLGLTVAFVA
+356 ALSLGLTVALVA
-368 LLTWVGGRIYGNSVL
+368 LLTWLGGKIYGNSVL

>member
-1 MKTLSGRR
+1 MRTLSGRR
-9 AVWLVLKREL
+9 AVWLVMKREL

-28 VIGTVVLLVL
+28 VIGTVVMLVL

-45 QTSLAGSAEK
+45 QTSLAGSADK
-55 NTVGLT
+55 STVGLT

-67 ARQLQVEAVQAGRQ
+67 ARQLQVEAAQSGRQ

-89 PAEGRKQVEDGDLDA
+89 PAEGRKKVEDGDLDA

-114 ATYKSSLDDQLRRVL
+114 ATYKSSLDDQLRKVL

-143 SAQLAPAEVMAQVD
+143 SAQLEPADVMAQVD
-157 GTHVRDDPISPEP
+157 GTHVQDDPISPEP
-170 ADHTQRLVVGL
+170 ADQTQRLVVGL
-181 IVAFLLYLS
+181 IVAFLLYIS

-244 AGLAAA
+244 AGLVAA
-250 SATGVFSLSGFATGT
+250 SVTGVFTLSGFATGAM
-265 LLWGLLWYLLGFLLY
+265 LWGLLWYLLGFLLY

-297 QSVVSPLNIILIVG
+297 QSVVGPLNIVLIVG
-311 FIAGINLLLQDP
+311 FVTGFNLLLQDP
-323 SGSGTKVLSLIPL
+323 SGTAAKAVSLVPL
-336 LSPILMPARISTGV
+336 FSPILMPARIATGA

-356 ALSLGLTVAFVA
+356 ALSLGLTAALVA
-368 LLTWVGGRIYGNSVL
+368 LLTWLGGKIYGNSVL

>member
-9 AVWLVLKREL
+9 AVWLVMKREL

-28 VIGTVVLLVL
+28 VVGTVVLLVL

-45 QTSLAGSAEK
+45 QTALSGSSDK
-55 NTVGLT
+55 STVGLT
-61 GQATGI
+61 GQAIGI
-67 ARQLQVEAVQAGRQ
+67 AQQLQTQAALSGREV
-81 ISTVTVTD
+81 STIVVTD
-89 PAEGRKQVEDGDLDA
+89 PVEGRKKVEDGDLDA

-114 ATYKSSLDDQLRRVL
+114 ATYKSSLDDQLRKVL
-129 DQVAQQQVLDGVLS
+129 DQVAQRQVLDGVLS
-143 SAQLAPAEVMAQVD
+143 SAQLEPAEVMAQVNS
-157 GTHVRDDPISPEP
+157 THVRDDALSPEP
-170 ADHTQRLVVGL
+170 TDHTQRLVVGL
-181 IVAFLLYLS
+181 VVAFLLYMS

-244 AGLAAA
+244 AGLVAA
-250 SATGVFSLSGFATGT
+250 SVTGVFTLSGFATGAA
-265 LLWGLLWYLLGFLLY
+265 LWGLLWYLLGFLLY

-297 QSVVSPLNIILIVG
+297 QSVVGPLNIVLVVG
-311 FIAGINLLLQDP
+311 FIAGFNLLVQDP
-323 SGSGTKVLSLIPL
+323 SSSATKIVSLIPL
-336 LSPILMPARISTGV
+336 LSPILMPARISTGA

-356 ALSLGLTVAFVA
+356 ALSLGLTVACVA
-368 LLTWVGGRIYGNSVL
+368 LLTWLGGKIYGNSVL

>member
-1 MKTLSGRR
+1 MRKLSGRR
-9 AVWLVLKREL
+9 AVWLVMKREL

-28 VIGTVVLLVL
+28 VIGTVVMLVL

-45 QTSLAGSAEK
+45 QTALAGSADK
-55 NTVGLT
+55 RTVGLT
-61 GQATGI
+61 GQAIGI
-67 ARQLQVEAVQAGRQ
+67 AQQLQTKAAQSGQQ
-81 ISTVTVTD
+81 ISTVTITD
-89 PAEGRKQVEDGDLDA
+89 PTEGRTKVEDGDLDA

-114 ATYKSSLDDQLRRVL
+114 ATYKSSLDSSLRTVL

-143 SAQLAPAEVMAQVD
+143 AAQLEPADVMAQVN
-157 GTHVRDDPISPEP
+157 GTHVQDDALSPEP
-170 ADHTQRLVVGL
+170 ADHTERLILGV
-181 IVAFLLYLS
+181 IVAFLLYIS

-229 GLGLVGLTQLVILAA
+229 GLGLVGLTQLVILTA
-244 AGLAAA
+244 AGLIAAT
-250 SATGVFSLSGFATGT
+250 ATGVLSLTGFATGA

-280 ATIYGALGSLVS
+280 AMIYGALGSLVS

-297 QSVVSPLNIILIVG
+297 QSVVGPINVVLIIG
-311 FIAGINLLLQDP
+311 FVAGFNLLLQDP
-323 SGSGTKVLSLIPL
+323 SGSATKVVSLIPL
-336 LSPILMPARISTGV
+336 LSPILMPARIATG
-350 AAGWEI
+350 AATGWEI
-356 ALSLGLTVAFVA
+356 GLSLGLTVALIA
-368 LLTWVGGRIYGNSVL
+368 LLTWLGGKIYGNSVL

>member
-1 MKTLSGRR
+1 MRRLSARR

-28 VIGTVVLLVL
+28 VVGTAVLLVL
-38 LLGYVGF
+38 LLGYVFF
-45 QTSLAGSAEK
+45 QTALAGSSDK
-55 NTVGLT
+55 STVGLT
-61 GQATGI
+61 GQAIGI
-67 ARQLQVEAVQAGRQ
+67 ARQLQTEAALSGRE
-81 ISTVTVTD
+81 ITTVVVTD
-89 PAEGRKQVEDGDLDA
+89 PAEGRKKVADGDFDA

-143 SAQLAPAEVMAQVD
+143 SAQLEPAEVMARVNS
-157 GTHVRDDPISPEP
+157 THVQDDAISPEP
-170 ADHTQRLVVGL
+170 ADHTQRLIVGL
-181 IVAFLLYLS
+181 VVAFLLYMS

-229 GLGLVGLTQLVILAA
+229 GLGLVGLTQLVILGAVGLGAA
-244 AGLAAA
+244 T
-250 SATGVFSLSGFATGT
+250 ATGVFTLSGFATGAV
-265 LLWGLLWYLLGFLLY
+265 LWGLLWYLLGFLLY
-280 ATIYGALGSLVS
+280 ATVYGALGSLVS

-297 QSVVSPLNIILIVG
+297 QSVVGPLNIILVVG
-311 FIAGINLLLQDP
+311 FIAGFNLLVQNP
-323 SGSGTKVLSLIPL
+323 AGSATKIVSLIPL
-336 LSPILMPARISTGV
+336 LSPILMPARISTGA

-356 ALSLGLTVAFVA
+356 ALSLALTVACVV
-368 LLTWVGGRIYGNSVL
+368 LLTWLGGKIYGNSVL

>member
-1 MKTLSGRR
+1 MRTLSGRR
-9 AVWLVLKREL
+9 AVWLVMKREL

-28 VIGTVVLLVL
+28 VVGTVVLLVL

-45 QTSLAGSAEK
+45 QSALAGSADK

-61 GQATGI
+61 GQAIGI
-67 ARQLQVEAVQAGRQ
+67 AQQLQTEAALSGRE
-81 ISTVTVTD
+81 ISTVVVTD
-89 PAEGRKQVEDGDLDA
+89 PAEGRQKVEDGDLDA

-114 ATYKSSLDDQLRRVL
+114 ATYKSSLDDQLRKVL
-129 DQVAQQQVLDGVLS
+129 DQVAQRQVLDGVLS
-143 SAQLAPAEVMAQVD
+143 SAQLEPAEVMAQVN
-157 GTHVRDDPISPEP
+157 GTHVQDDAISPEP
-170 ADHTQRLVVGL
+170 ADHTERLIVGL
-181 IVAFLLYLS
+181 IVAFLLYIS
-190 IITYGMMVAQGVV
+190 IITYGTMVAQGVV

-229 GLGLVGLTQLVILAA
+229 GLGLVGLTQLVILGA

-250 SATGVFSLSGFATGT
+250 SVTGVFSLSGFATGT

-323 SGSGTKVLSLIPL
+323 SGTGAKVLSLIPL
-336 LSPILMPARISTGV
+336 LSPILMPARISIGV
-350 AAGWEI
+350 AAGWEV
-356 ALSLGLTVAFVA
+356 ALSLGLTVALVA
-368 LLTWVGGRIYGNSVL
+368 VLTWLGGKIYGNSVL

>member
-1 MKTLSGRR
+1 MRTLSGRW
-9 AVWLVLKREL
+9 AVWLVMKREL

-28 VIGTVVLLVL
+28 VIGTVVMLVL

-45 QTSLAGSAEK
+45 QTALAGAADK
-55 NTVGLT
+55 RTVGLT
-61 GQATGI
+61 GQAIGI
-67 ARQLQVEAVQAGRQ
+67 AQQLQTKAAQSGQQ
-81 ISTVTVTD
+81 ISTVIVTD
-89 PAEGRKQVEDGDLDA
+89 PAEGKQKVEDGDFDA

-114 ATYKSSLDDQLRRVL
+114 ATYKSSLDTSLRTVL

-143 SAQLAPAEVMAQVD
+143 AAQLEPADVMAQVN
-157 GTHVRDDPISPEP
+157 GTHVQDDALSPEP
-170 ADHTQRLVVGL
+170 ADHTERLILGV
-181 IVAFLLYLS
+181 IVAFLLYIS

-229 GLGLVGLTQLVILAA
+229 GLGLVGLTQLVILTV
-244 AGLAAA
+244 AGLIAAT
-250 SATGVFSLSGFATGT
+250 ATGVLSLTGFATGA

-297 QSVVSPLNIILIVG
+297 QSVVGPINIVLIIG
-311 FIAGINLLLQDP
+311 FVSGFNLLLQDP
-323 SGSGTKVLSLIPL
+323 DGTATKVVSLIPL
-336 LSPILMPARISTGV
+336 LSPILMPARIATG
-350 AAGWEI
+350 AATGWEI
-356 ALSLGLTVAFVA
+356 GLSLGLTVALVA
-368 LLTWVGGRIYGNSVL
+368 LLTWLGGKIYGNSVL

>member
-1 MKTLSGRR
+1 MRTLSGRR
-9 AVWLVLKREL
+9 AVWLVMKREL

-28 VIGTVVLLVL
+28 VIGTVVMLVL

-45 QTSLAGSAEK
+45 QTSLAGSADK
-55 NTVGLT
+55 STVGLT

-67 ARQLQVEAVQAGRQ
+67 ARQLQVEAAQSGRQ
-81 ISTVTVTD
+81 ISTVTITD
-89 PAEGRKQVEDGDLDA
+89 PAEGRKKVEDGDLDA

-114 ATYKSSLDDQLRRVL
+114 ATYKSSLDNQLREVL

-143 SAQLAPAEVMAQVD
+143 SAQLEPAGVMAQVD
-157 GTHVRDDPISPEP
+157 GTHVQDDPISPEP
-170 ADHTQRLVVGL
+170 ADQTQRLVVGL
-181 IVAFLLYLS
+181 IVAFLLYIS

-244 AGLAAA
+244 AGLVAA
-250 SATGVFSLSGFATGT
+250 SVTGVFTLSGFATGAM
-265 LLWGLLWYLLGFLLY
+265 LWGLLWYLLGFLLY

-297 QSVVSPLNIILIVG
+297 QSVVGPLNIVLIVG
-311 FIAGINLLLQDP
+311 FVTGFNLLLQDP
-323 SGSGTKVLSLIPL
+323 SGTAAKAVSLVPL
-336 LSPILMPARISTGV
+336 FSPILMPARIATGA

-356 ALSLGLTVAFVA
+356 ALSLGLTAALVA
-368 LLTWVGGRIYGNSVL
+368 LLTWLGGKIYGNSVL

>member
-1 MKTLSGRR
+1 MRKLSGRR
-9 AVWLVLKREL
+9 AVWLVMKREL

-28 VIGTVVLLVL
+28 VIGTIVMLVL

-45 QTSLAGSAEK
+45 QTSLAGTADK

-67 ARQLQVEAVQAGRQ
+67 AWQLQVEAAQSGRQ

-89 PAEGRKQVEDGDLDA
+89 PAEGRKKVEDGDLDA

-114 ATYKSSLDDQLRRVL
+114 ATYKSSLDEQLREVL

-143 SAQLAPAEVMAQVD
+143 SAQLEPADVMAQVD
-157 GTHVRDDPISPEP
+157 GTHVQDDPISPEP
-170 ADHTQRLVVGL
+170 ADHTQRLIIGL
-181 IVAFLLYLS
+181 IVAFLLYIS

-244 AGLAAA
+244 AGLVAA
-250 SATGVFSLSGFATGT
+250 SVTGVFTLSGFATGT

-297 QSVVSPLNIILIVG
+297 QSVVTPLNIILIVG
-311 FIAGINLLLQDP
+311 FISGINLLLQDP
-323 SGSGTKVLSLIPL
+323 SGTGVKVLSLIPL
-336 LSPILMPARISTGV
+336 LSPILMPARISTGA

-356 ALSLGLTVAFVA
+356 ALSLGLTVALVA
-368 LLTWVGGRIYGNSVL
+368 LLTWLGGKIYGNSVL

>member
-1 MKTLSGRR
+1 MSGRR

-28 VIGTVVLLVL
+28 VIGTAVLLVL

-45 QTSLAGSAEK
+45 QTALAGSSDQSK
-55 NTVGLT
+55 VGLT

-67 ARQLQVEAVQAGRQ
+67 AKQLQIAAAQSGRHVE
-81 ISTVTVTD
+81 TVTVTD
-89 PAEGRKQVEDGDLDA
+89 PAEGRKKVEDGDLDA

-114 ATYKSSLDDQLRRVL
+114 ATYKSALDDQLRRVL

-143 SAQLAPAEVMAQVD
+143 SAQLEPAEVMAQVNS
-157 GTHVRDDPISPEP
+157 THVQDDALSPEP
-170 ADHTQRLVVGL
+170 ADHTQRLVLGL
-181 IVAFLLYLS
+181 IVAFLLYMS

-208 RVVEILLASVRPWQ
+208 RVVELLLASVRPWQ

-229 GLGLVGLTQLVILAA
+229 GIGLVGLTQLVILGA
-244 AGLAAA
+244 AGLLAAT
-250 SATGVFSLSGFATGT
+250 ATGVFTLSGFATGAV
-265 LLWGLLWYLLGFLLY
+265 LWGLLWYLLGFLLY
-280 ATIYGALGSLVS
+280 AMIYGALGSLVS

-297 QSVVSPLNIILIVG
+297 QSVVGPLNIILIVG
-311 FIAGINLLLQDP
+311 FVAGFNLLLQDP
-323 SGSGTKVLSLIPL
+323 SGTAAKVVSLIPL
-336 LSPILMPARISTGV
+336 LSPILMPARISTGA

-356 ALSLGLTVAFVA
+356 VLSLALTLASVA
-368 LLTWVGGRIYGNSVL
+368 LLTWLGGKIYGNSVL